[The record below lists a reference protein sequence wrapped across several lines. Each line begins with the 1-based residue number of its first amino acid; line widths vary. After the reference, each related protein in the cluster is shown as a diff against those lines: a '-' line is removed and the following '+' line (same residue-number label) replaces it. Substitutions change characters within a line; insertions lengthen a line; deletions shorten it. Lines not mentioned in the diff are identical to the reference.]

1 MPDVYYR
8 CHNCG
13 SIHEA
18 EAIRLNLHLAG
29 NPLGDAWFPRR
40 SLLGWLEHR
49 RLTALLMRGLWPAGA
64 ARNDHRRSEAT
75 CRSTVG
81 LLAWVAARSGTREA
95 GHAVASRA
103 NRASADRS

>member
-1 MPDVYYR
+1 MPDVYYH

-13 SIHEA
+13 SLHEA

-29 NPLGDAWFPRR
+29 NPVGDPWFPRR

-64 ARNDHRRSEAT
+64 ARNDDQRWEAT
-75 CRSTVG
+75 CRSMLT
-81 LLAWVAARSGTREA
+81 LDTPDHTSREN
-95 GHAVASRA
+95 SRGGG
-103 NRASADRS
+103 

>member
-1 MPDVYYR
+1 MPDIYYH

-49 RLTALLMRGLWPAGA
+49 RVTMLVMRGLWRAGA
-64 ARNDHRRSEAT
+64 LGGTDHRRPGHQQ
-75 CRSTVG
+75 CR
-81 LLAWVAARSGTREA
+81 RPA
-95 GHAVASRA
+95 GHRLFRPV
-103 NRASADRS
+103 

>member
-1 MPDVYYR
+1 MPDVYYH

-29 NPLGDAWFPRR
+29 NSLGDAWFPRR

-49 RLTALLMRGLWPAGA
+49 RITMLVMRALWRAGA
-64 ARNDHRRSEAT
+64 FDDADHRREAT
-75 CRSTVG
+75 CRSMPY
-81 LLAWVAARSGTREA
+81 ARTDAKYDTRIFPS
-95 GHAVASRA
+95 V
-103 NRASADRS
+103 

>member
-1 MPDVYYR
+1 MPDIYYH

-29 NPLGDAWFPRR
+29 NPLGDASFPRR

-49 RLTALLMRGLWPAGA
+49 RVTMLVMRGLWRAGA
-64 ARNDHRRSEAT
+64 PGTPITGAQAASSAVGPPGTAYSGQYEPSMIRWPRS
-75 CRSTVG
+75 S
-81 LLAWVAARSGTREA
+81 
-95 GHAVASRA
+95 
-103 NRASADRS
+103 